1 MEKAVIYTR
10 YSPGPNQREESI
22 EGQVRECTEFAEKK
36 GIAIVGVYADR
47 AISGRTDNRTE
58 FQRMLKDTEQKLFDN
73 IIVWKIDR
81 FGRNREEIA
90 VNKIRCRKN
99 GVQVLYAKEH
109 IPEGPA
115 GILMESLLEG
125 LAEYYSAELSEK
137 ILRGLTE
144 NALKG
149 KTTSGNPGI
158 GYKIDEEK
166 KIAINELEAPIV
178 RLVFSM
184 FAEGYKYVEIVNK
197 LNEMGYKTKKGGEF
211 NKNSIQRILKN
222 ERYIGKYTWNGI
234 EISVPAIVSQ
244 DVFARCKDKMAR
256 VKNVS
261 GRGRA
266 TVSYLLTGKLFCG
279 HCQANMNGESGTSR
293 QGNLFYYYKCVTRKL
308 KKACKKA
315 TVKKAWV
322 EHLVAKTVYDEVL
335 MQSDIVDEIADAV
348 MKIQR
353 GNHDG
358 SLLASLEA
366 QYEDVIRAIKNLLKL
381 AEQGT
386 ITTSTNERLK
396 ELEDSRED
404 LSGKI
409 VVEKLLKTEITKEH
423 VVNWFTQLKDMDI
436 SEEECQQKIIDT
448 FVHSVFLFD
457 DKIII
462 TGNYTDDKGNRRQ
475 ITLDDIGL
483 DEDSDNGD
491 NKGSLEFVGASG
503 FGYSPVNSRRRNKPE
518 PSPNIFCRGSVRGRV
533 PIRAVWWLVVAKLF
547 FR

>member
-1 MEKAVIYTR
+1 MEKAVIYAR

-36 GIAIVGVYADR
+36 GITIVGVYADR
-47 AISGRTDNRTE
+47 AVSGKSDNRTE
-58 FQRMLKDTEQKLFDN
+58 FQRMLKDTDQKLFDS

-137 ILRGLTE
+137 ILRGLTD

-149 KTTSGNPGI
+149 KTTHGNPGI

-184 FAEGYKYVEIVNK
+184 FAEGSKYVEIVNK
-197 LNEMGYKTKKGGEF
+197 LNEMGYKTKTGGAF

-234 EISVPAIVSQ
+234 EVGVPAIISQ
-244 DVFARCKDKMAR
+244 DVFIRCQDKMAR

-261 GRGRA
+261 GRGKA
-266 TVSYLLTGKLFCG
+266 TVNYVLTGKLFCG
-279 HCQANMNGESGTSR
+279 HCQVNMNGESGTSR
-293 QGNLFYYYKCVTRKL
+293 QGNLFHYYKCATRKL

-315 TVKKAWV
+315 TVKKGWV
-322 EHLVAKTVYDEVL
+322 EQLVAETVYNEVL
-335 MQSDIVDEIADAV
+335 TKNDIIESIADAV

-358 SLLASLEA
+358 SLLASLES
-366 QYEDVIRAIKNLLKL
+366 QYEDVLRAIKNLLKL
-381 AEQGT
+381 VEQGT
-386 ITTSTNERLK
+386 ITASTSERLS
-396 ELEDSRED
+396 ELEESRED
-404 LSGKI
+404 LSGRI

-423 VVNWFTQLKDMDI
+423 VIDWLGQLKDMDI
-436 SEEECQQKIIDT
+436 TKEESQQKIIDT

-462 TGNYTDDKGNRRQ
+462 TGNYTDDKGNRRS
-475 ITLDDIGL
+475 ITLEDIGL
-483 DEDSDNGD
+483 DEGSDKGD
-491 NKGSLEFVGASG
+491 NTTNSEVSGAGSG
-503 FGYSPVNSRRRNKPE
+503 FGYAPAT
-518 PSPNIFCRGSVRGRV
+518 SV
-533 PIRAVWWLVVAKLF
+533 
-547 FR
+547 